1 MLLLATDLD
10 GTFLGGSIGDR
21 DRLYQ
26 WARARGD
33 QLILVFVTGRAVEN
47 VTSLLADAA
56 IPKPRYIIAD
66 VGATVTYGD
75 GQRRVEPLDAA
86 LARRWIG
93 AEAVLA
99 ALDGLP
105 LERQQQAQER
115 RCSFYTD
122 DEGVVAAAKRAVE
135 PLGCEVLYSASR
147 YLDIL
152 PAGVN
157 KGSTLRALVAHLNID
172 PLSVFIAGDSLNDLP
187 MFLDTPF
194 RGVVVGGSEPDLYPH
209 TRPLKR
215 VYHAAG
221 HGAAGI
227 TEALAAHQVLQPEVP
242 EADQRGTAELVVVYH
257 RQPFDESVVNGTVV
271 RQTIHSPNGI
281 IPTLLGLFRER
292 RGVWVAWTYSQ
303 PGHSERCIKLDDPAF
318 SGLTIS
324 RVSLSE
330 EDVGLFYKR
339 FSKEALWPILHG
351 CVDRAQFEHGHWQ
364 HFVAINQRFA
374 SQIAGEASAGA
385 LVWVHDYNL
394 WLVPEYLRRWRPD
407 LRIAF
412 FLHTPFPA
420 ADVFNVIPWSA
431 EITGSLLK
439 CDYIGFHIPRYA
451 ENFVDAAR
459 SYHAITVQ
467 ELLDSNDRFMRIGA
481 ALSCARNTGSVLH
494 NQHVVHLG
502 IHPVGL
508 DPARVQSALQSAPFA
523 DTSASLMRSLLG
535 RRLIVSAERLD
546 YTKGTPQRL
555 QAFEHFLARHP
566 LWREKLTLVSICTP
580 AHDGMHI
587 YEDIRIQIEQ
597 TVGRINGRFATVA
610 WTPVVFMFRAL
621 SFDELAAYLAVADIA
636 WITPL
641 RDGLNLVAKEYVAIH
656 DRLDR
661 PGVLVLSEF
670 AGCSVEL
677 RGALLANPYD
687 IVAMA
692 DTLEQGLVMDAAE
705 RAERMR
711 TLAGVV
717 RRYDVEQWSRDFV
730 DSALRVTHVRRAR
743 PSGPAAARGAVSAG

>member
-10 GTFLGGSIGDR
+10 GTFLGGSTRDR

-26 WARARGD
+26 WVRSRGE
-33 QLILVFVTGRAVEN
+33 QLILVFVTGRALEN
-47 VTSLLADAA
+47 VRPLLADIA
-56 IPKPRYIIAD
+56 IPEPQYIISD
-66 VGATVTYGD
+66 VGATVAYGD
-75 GQRRVEPLDAA
+75 GQRRVDPIDEA

-122 DEGVVAAAKRAVE
+122 DARVVGAVRRAVE
-135 PLGCEVLYSASR
+135 PLGCEILYSANR
-147 YLDIL
+147 YLDVL

-157 KGSTLRALVAHLNID
+157 KGSTLRALVAHLSID
-172 PLSVFIAGDSLNDLP
+172 SMSVFVAGDSLNDLA
-187 MFLDTPF
+187 MFVDTPF
-194 RGVVVGGSEPDLYPH
+194 RGVVVGGSESALYGH

-227 TEALAAHQVLQPEVP
+227 IEALAAQQLLQPEIP
-242 EADQRGTAELVVVYH
+242 DTGQRGTADLVVVYH
-257 RQPFDESVVNGTVV
+257 RQPFDERVVNGTVV
-271 RQTIHSPNGI
+271 RQKIHSPNGI

-292 RGVWVAWTYSQ
+292 RGVWVACTESQ
-303 PGHSERCIKLDDPAF
+303 PGHSERYIKLDDPGL

-324 RVSLSE
+324 RVNLSE

-351 CVDRAQFEHGHWQ
+351 FIDRAQFEHRHWQ
-364 HFVAINQRFA
+364 HFLAINQRFA
-374 SQIAGEASAGA
+374 RQAASEASEGA
-385 LVWVHDYNL
+385 LIWVHDYNL
-394 WLVPEYLRRWRPD
+394 WLVPEFLRRWRPD

-459 SYHAITVQ
+459 SYHALTVQ
-467 ELLDSNDRFMRIGA
+467 ELLDRDDRFIRIGT
-481 ALSCARNTGSVLH
+481 ALSTTRNTVSVLH
-494 NQHVVHLG
+494 DQHLVHLG

-508 DPARVQSALQSAPFA
+508 DLARVESALQSAPFA
-523 DTSASLMRSLLG
+523 DTLASLTESLRG
-535 RRLIVSAERLD
+535 RRFIVCAERLD
-546 YTKGTPQRL
+546 YTKGTLQRL

-566 LWREKLTLVSICTP
+566 LWREKVIFMSICTP
-580 AHDGMHI
+580 AHDGMRV
-587 YEDIRIQIEQ
+587 YEEIRTQIEQ
-597 TVGRINGRFATVA
+597 AVGRINGLFSTAA

-621 SFDELAAYLAVADIA
+621 SFDELAAHLAVADIA

-641 RDGLNLVAKEYVAIH
+641 RDGLNLVAKEYVAIR
-656 DRLDR
+656 DRLGR
-661 PGVLVLSEF
+661 TGVLVLSEF

-677 RGALLANPYD
+677 RGALLTNPYD
-687 IVAMA
+687 IAAMA
-692 DTLEQGLVMDAAE
+692 DTLQQGLVMDTAE
-705 RAERMR
+705 CAERMR

-717 RRYDVEQWSRDFV
+717 RRYDIERWSRDFV

-743 PSGPAAARGAVSAG
+743 PLASTAARDSVSAG